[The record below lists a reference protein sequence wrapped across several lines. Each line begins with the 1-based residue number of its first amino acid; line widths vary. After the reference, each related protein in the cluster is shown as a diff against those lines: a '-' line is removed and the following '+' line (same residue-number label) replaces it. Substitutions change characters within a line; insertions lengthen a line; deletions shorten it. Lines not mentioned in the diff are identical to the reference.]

1 MSAALGGGLVL
12 LVFAFGCFWYAWGLD
27 SGRQLVFTPFLVFAL
42 NEITRDWVA
51 AVLSPA
57 FGYSSSYAAL
67 WIELA
72 AFVAFVVGFVL
83 AFGVRRG
90 VPGEAA
96 ELRARPISRVE
107 LSRAVPAIV
116 FAGLIL
122 SAAGFYLYGGAPPV
136 LLGLKGLLLEG
147 SGLEAAAFVTD
158 SREAITKGYYF
169 GGDYHGQGALLKLMS
184 IGWPILL
191 ASSLVLYRATKR
203 WWLLLLS
210 GVLLVATFVFVAGA
224 GDRGPFLWSLVF
236 VFLVGSF
243 LFHVR
248 YRTMA
253 YAFAGLV
260 VLAIGLSLYSLK
272 LYNAI
277 GSSDFLQQAFGKI
290 ISRIFLGNG
299 VYTVQIIDLVR
310 SGVWKLRYGQVL
322 VSNMLD
328 ALPGVS
334 VANVPLAYELY
345 VYQNPLGKLTTYS
358 TPTYFAEVFVDFG
371 TLGACVLYFAF
382 GVTIGLMQRWI
393 LQLPKSML
401 FLPLA
406 GVVMLLLGRIPNVGI
421 SGLLAQV
428 VVTVFFAV
436 ILAVCYQATRLF
448 TSRPALAGP
457 PPPLP
462 VPE

>member
-1 MSAALGGGLVL
+1 
-12 LVFAFGCFWYAWGLD
+12 
-27 SGRQLVFTPFLVFAL
+27 
-42 NEITRDWVA
+42 
-51 AVLSPA
+51 
-57 FGYSSSYAAL
+57 
-67 WIELA
+67 
-72 AFVAFVVGFVL
+72 
-83 AFGVRRG
+83 
-90 VPGEAA
+90 
-96 ELRARPISRVE
+96 
-107 LSRAVPAIV
+107 
-116 FAGLIL
+116 
-122 SAAGFYLYGGAPPV
+122 
-136 LLGLKGLLLEG
+136 
-147 SGLEAAAFVTD
+147 
-158 SREAITKGYYF
+158 
-169 GGDYHGQGALLKLMS
+169 
-184 IGWPILL
+184 
-191 ASSLVLYRATKR
+191 
-203 WWLLLLS
+203 
-210 GVLLVATFVFVAGA
+210 
-224 GDRGPFLWSLVF
+224 
-236 VFLVGSF
+236 
-243 LFHVR
+243 
-248 YRTMA
+248 
-253 YAFAGLV
+253 
-260 VLAIGLSLYSLK
+260 
-272 LYNAI
+272 
-277 GSSDFLQQAFGKI
+277 
-290 ISRIFLGNG
+290 
-299 VYTVQIIDLVR
+299 
-310 SGVWKLRYGQVL
+310 
-322 VSNMLD
+322 MLD